1 MCKSGRIFFAF
12 IYPIMALFLGE
23 PMLAQ
28 DDIEISGFFDVVSEY
43 SAVAFKNGNYSL
55 GQAEIDLT
63 RKLGERMEAAVAVC
77 YDNETGNFGIG
88 AATLD
93 LHLFGSQEGHLK
105 RLGNIEHSGIIAG
118 QFDIPFGL
126 EWHDYCSISRKLIS
140 TPSAVDA
147 THHGWNDLGVQIYST
162 WRYGNIS
169 LYAVNG
175 FESQVESTWME
186 FNLATGQY
194 EEVVEIINTTPDNAY
209 GGRVGVS
216 PVAPIEF
223 GFSYAVGINRSDRQ
237 EMILWGADFALEVAR
252 IHARAEYISHG
263 KNRSISPETNKG
275 YYLQGWYSL
284 GVPFIALRFGGISLD
299 RDNFWYEHIS
309 LGAGCAVGKKAEAR
323 AEYRINDRGI
333 ADVLS
338 LQLAAGF

>member
-1 MCKSGRIFFAF
+1 MILLT
-12 IYPIMALFLGE
+12 ALFFSKTL
-23 PMLAQ
+23 LAQ

-43 SAVAFKNGNYSL
+43 SAVAFKNGNYAL

-77 YDNETGNFGIG
+77 YDNENGNFGIG

-105 RLGNIEHSGIIAG
+105 RLGNIERSGIIAG

-126 EWHDYCSISRKLIS
+126 EWHDYCSIGRKLIS
-140 TPSAVDA
+140 SPSAVDA
-147 THHGWNDLGVQIYST
+147 THHGWNDLGIQIYST
-162 WRYGNIS
+162 WRHINFS

-175 FESQVESTWME
+175 FESQAESTWLE
-186 FNLATGQY
+186 FNLSTGQY
-194 EEVVEIINTTPDNAY
+194 EKVVEVINTTPENAY
-209 GGRVGVS
+209 GGRVGVT
-216 PVAPIEF
+216 PVAPFEL

-237 EMILWGADFALEVAR
+237 EMLLWGADFALEVAR
-252 IHARAEYISHG
+252 FHARVEFISHS
-263 KNRSISPETNKG
+263 KNCSFSPETNKG

-284 GVPFIALRFGGISLD
+284 GLPFIALRFGGISLD
-299 RDNFWYEHIS
+299 RDNLWYEHIS
-309 LGAGCAVGKKAEAR
+309 FGAGCALGKQAEAR